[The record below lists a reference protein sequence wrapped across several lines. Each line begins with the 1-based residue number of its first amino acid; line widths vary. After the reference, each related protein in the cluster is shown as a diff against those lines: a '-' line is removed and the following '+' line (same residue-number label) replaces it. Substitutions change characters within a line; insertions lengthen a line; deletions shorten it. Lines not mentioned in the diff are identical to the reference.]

1 MESKQREREKKA
13 LVHAGIFFELGL
25 PRWRESTLSAFMVLN
40 AWHTKSFDITFFS
53 FSFSFFLCVQ
63 LQHGTG
69 ESIIIDVIF
78 FERGTCAREL
88 VILGTERVL
97 VGGRGDIW

>member
-25 PRWRESTLSAFMVLN
+25 PRWREITLSAFMVLN

-53 FSFSFFLCVQ
+53 FSFLCVQ

-78 FERGTCAREL
+78 F
-88 VILGTERVL
+88 
-97 VGGRGDIW
+97 

>member
-1 MESKQREREKKA
+1 MERKHVER
-13 LVHAGIFFELGL
+13 VYGIKRVAHEIIRYNVFF
-25 PRWRESTLSAFMVLN
+25 
-40 AWHTKSFDITFFS
+40 FF
-53 FSFSFFLCVQ
+53 FFFFLCVQ